1 MYRAF
6 CSYLISAFLFRWIAS
21 FHWIP
26 TKMTMNASLWFPSAN
41 FCSYAFYGQQRSL
54 DISVNKKGSN
64 ATRKIPAGSAGRN
77 ARKGVRNRYLWI
89 DVWAWWMLAGLA
101 RHQHRGRGVFW
112 VLWPFLGGDYPK
124 EISSENVL
132 IAKEIWT
139 KCKQDCVLRG
149 WAGWKNLT
157 HGIMECGM
165 LKCISQGDEIDLA
178 LSFALLCRALGIRAK
193 VVRCFRLE
201 SGRPYEA
208 PRCVHNVGT
217 CSTVVVMFCASFCK
231 KKRIQ

>member
-26 TKMTMNASLWFPSAN
+26 TKMTMNASSWFLSTN
-41 FCSYAFYGQQRSL
+41 FCSCAFYGQQRSL

-77 ARKGVRNRYLWI
+77 ARKGVRNRDLWI

-112 VLWPFLGGDYPK
+112 LLWPGCYGLCWGRQSKVNLLWKCFNFGVGQD
-124 EISSENVL
+124 ERIS
-132 IAKEIWT
+132 
-139 KCKQDCVLRG
+139 
-149 WAGWKNLT
+149 
-157 HGIMECGM
+157 IMVY
-165 LKCISQGDEIDLA
+165 
-178 LSFALLCRALGIRAK
+178 FAMPGRWDRFGAVFCTA
-193 VVRCFRLE
+193 VSCFGH
-201 SGRPYEA
+201 S
-208 PRCVHNVGT
+208 C
-217 CSTVVVMFCASFCK
+217 
-231 KKRIQ
+231 